1 MALSMEHAAKR
12 TITIE
17 SNHPYAIYDYA
28 SGKNLNSRCQRT
40 NEGYTIEFEAEMP
53 SFGYAVFGA
62 KRIENAEVKAWAKG
76 NTITAGDITIT
87 ASEDKVVI
95 NEGGRATELSLA
107 PFQLKALAEMKDGDG
122 NREWRN
128 AKQYGATRTKVCGA
142 ELVIDRQID
151 WLLHMRQHFKI
162 ENGRILCDIS
172 FTAPHPT
179 IIRRVGGAAR
189 SFDPRGLDL
198 VIRTGKACKTIFDI
212 PFGITEYTKPGESH
226 YCLLNICALEN
237 NDGGLVVMPR
247 TGEQGFSVDADKGE
261 MTLYLGASTVG
272 GPIKDV
278 TLKFITPVNVK
289 QEAAWSIIFDTYKG
303 SWSESKALQQ
313 LRTAATPIYVRECHA
328 SKGGKKAMPSV
339 GSLLE
344 CSSADVDITSAEVVN
359 GKLRVRLNER
369 SGKKES
375 VKLNT
380 QKGAA
385 EVALQPFGIV
395 QSEL

>member
-1 MALSMEHAAKR
+1 MAGTLCSCTGCNKLEEGF
-12 TITIE
+12 I
-17 SNHPYAIYDYA
+17 
-28 SGKNLNSRCQRT
+28 GKH
-40 NEGYTIEFEAEMP
+40 
-53 SFGYAVFGA
+53 
-62 KRIENAEVKAWAKG
+62 
-76 NTITAGDITIT
+76 DI
-87 ASEDKVVI
+87 
-95 NEGGRATELSLA
+95 
-107 PFQLKALAEMKDGDG
+107 
-122 NREWRN
+122 
-128 AKQYGATRTKVCGA
+128 
-142 ELVIDRQID
+142 
-151 WLLHMRQHFKI
+151 KI

-226 YCLLNICALEN
+226 FCLLNICALEN

-289 QEAAWSIIFDTYKG
+289 QEAAWYLEPFHGTYNHSIIFDTYKG